1 MKGRIENSTP
11 MKDLQHLGDMS
22 QEDVILTK
30 LLFDHTA
37 MIILNFKKCILLLL
51 LLLLQVLS
59 DV

>member
-37 MIILNFKKCILLLL
+37 MIILNFKKCIFL